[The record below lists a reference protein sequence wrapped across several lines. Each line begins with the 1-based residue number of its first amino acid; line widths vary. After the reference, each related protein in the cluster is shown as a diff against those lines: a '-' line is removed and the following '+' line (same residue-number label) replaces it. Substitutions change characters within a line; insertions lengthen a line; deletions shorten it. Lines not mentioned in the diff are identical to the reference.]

1 MPLPKLR
8 KSCSIGAPGKETTT
22 PCASQLRGIC
32 RECSLNEKQL
42 DVAEMNPTGRFERV
56 AALLMSNVIGES
68 ERDLPSPLAVSAPT
82 HAEESLLTKR
92 ISVSVYRP
100 ADWPQVAPIWTELS
114 HVSPYLSFYLSAD
127 WMTAW
132 LGVFGEKLSLQIL
145 VFEEQGQ
152 PVGVCLLTCALE
164 PRGPFR
170 VLRIYL
176 NTGGEPV
183 AERTLMEF
191 NNILCVPGKEEAI
204 AQALGGYMDGLV
216 WDEFAIGGICPGA
229 VLESLQKKAFPGV
242 RPKINL
248 RSTFFVDLD
257 ELRGSGG
264 AYLDSLSPNT
274 QGQIRRCLKRYAE
287 QGPIKTEI
295 APDLPTAELF
305 FVEMCRLHQSRW
317 AHRGEEGAFAPGRR
331 LEFHRALIRHAYAKG
346 SIHLLRVTAGGET
359 IGILYNFVQ
368 DGRIY
373 FFQSGFNYGGDR
385 HLKPGLAT
393 HACAIQHYLESG
405 FSKYDF
411 LVGDARYKR
420 SLAKH
425 SAPLAWVLFPRQTFK
440 TFIIDSLRFLKR
452 RTKRDKQPQ
461 FSTWA

>member
-1 MPLPKLR
+1 
-8 KSCSIGAPGKETTT
+8 
-22 PCASQLRGIC
+22 
-32 RECSLNEKQL
+32 
-42 DVAEMNPTGRFERV
+42 MNPTGRFERV

-68 ERDLPSPLAVSAPT
+68 ERDFPSPFAISASTDPGQSLLPKRLTVSA
-82 HAEESLLTKR
+82 
-92 ISVSVYRP
+92 YGP

-114 HVSPYLSFYLSAD
+114 RVSPYSSFYISAD
-127 WMTAW
+127 WMAAW
-132 LGVFGEKLSLQIL
+132 LGVFGEKLSLQML
-145 VFEEQGQ
+145 VFEEHGH
-152 PVGVCLLTCALE
+152 PVGACLLTCALE
-164 PRGPFR
+164 RRGPFR

-183 AERTLMEF
+183 PERTLMEF
-191 NNILCVPGKEEAI
+191 NNILCIPGKEDAV
-204 AQALGGYMDGLV
+204 AQALGSYLHALV

-229 VLESLQKKAFPGV
+229 VLESLQKKAFPDV
-242 RPKINL
+242 RPKLNL

-274 QGQIRRCLKRYAE
+274 RGQIRRSLKRYA
-287 QGPIKTEI
+287 QHGGIKTEI

-305 FVEMCRLHQSRW
+305 FAEMCRLHQSRW
-317 AHRGEEGAFAPGRR
+317 THRGEEGAFAPGRR
-331 LEFHRALIRHAYAKG
+331 LEFHRALIRYAYEKG
-346 SIHLLRVTAGGET
+346 SIHLVRVTAGAET

-368 DGRIY
+368 DGKVY

-385 HLKPGLAT
+385 RLKPGLAT
-393 HACAIQHYLESG
+393 HACAIQYYLEKG
-405 FSKYDF
+405 FSKYDL

-425 SAPLAWVLFPRQTFK
+425 SAPMAWVLFPRQTFK
-440 TFIIDSLRFLKR
+440 IFIIDSLRFLKR
-452 RTKRDKQPQ
+452 RTKRDKQTQ